1 MGLSGFSK
9 KKSKFVE
16 TSFMSASSLDIEL
29 SKYWVLL
36 SPEQKK
42 SLIEFIKSFVQPV
55 EKTGQE
61 LQEPEADY
69 GIPDSVFM
77 NLLGQLSYEQKSAVI
92 ELLLSFNIE
101 VPGQRISIEQYNK
114 EIDEAMKEIDAGEFY
129 THEEVIEMAKKW
141 VKNGK

>member
-1 MGLSGFSK
+1 
-9 KKSKFVE
+9 
-16 TSFMSASSLDIEL
+16 
-29 SKYWVLL
+29 
-36 SPEQKK
+36 
-42 SLIEFIKSFVQPV
+42 LIEFIKSFVQPV